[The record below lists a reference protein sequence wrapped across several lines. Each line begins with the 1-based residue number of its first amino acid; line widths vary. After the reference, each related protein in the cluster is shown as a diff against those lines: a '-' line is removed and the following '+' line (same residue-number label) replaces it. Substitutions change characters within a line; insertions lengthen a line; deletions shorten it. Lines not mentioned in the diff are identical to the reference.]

1 MKEIKINFVDFWRGF
16 EPEKSFLYRFLQQYY
31 KVTLSDHPDYLF
43 FSCMGYEHL
52 RHPECVRIYYTG
64 ENLVPDF
71 NVADYALGFHFI
83 DFEDRYLRFPL
94 WLIHKDCWDQLL
106 SMSLPFKPQ
115 PQLAKRKFCNF
126 VYSRSRVQTN
136 PLREQFFRCLS
147 QYKQVDSGG
156 RYLNNIGGPV
166 PDKLKFLADY
176 KFTISF
182 ENSQVSGY
190 ATEKVIDP
198 MRVHSMP
205 IYCGDPHIDTD
216 FNPDSMV
223 IIRSEDDVEAAVDE
237 IIRLDNDDDAYL
249 EKLSLPWFRSSN
261 VQKDYAERL
270 RRFFDG
276 IFNQPLEE
284 AHRTTLY
291 GAAGTYQ
298 RDLLRTAPLAT
309 NYAFTKWCGLKDRI
323 NKIRNKKQ

>member
-16 EPEKSFLYRFLQQYY
+16 EPEKSFIYRFLSQYY
-31 KVTLSDHPDYLF
+31 KVTLAEKPDYLF
-43 FSCMGYEHL
+43 FSCMGHEHL

-71 NVADYALGFHFI
+71 NVCDYALGFHHI
-83 DFEDRYLRFPL
+83 NFEDRYLRFPL
-94 WLIHKDCWDQLL
+94 WLIHKDCWDE
-106 SMSLPFKPQ
+106 LPRLAATWTPEAL
-115 PQLAKRKFCNF
+115 LAKRKFCNF

-147 QYKQVDSGG
+147 EYKQVDSGG

-166 PDKLKFLADY
+166 PDKLAFLADY
-176 KFTISF
+176 KFTIAF

-198 MRVHSMP
+198 MRVGSMP
-205 IYCGDPHIDTD
+205 IYCGDPSIGVD
-216 FNPDSMV
+216 FNTDAMV
-223 IIRSEDDVEAAVDE
+223 VIQNEAGVEAAIDE
-237 IIRLDNDDDAYL
+237 IVRLDNDDEAYL
-249 EKLSLPWFRSSN
+249 AKLAKPWFTSPD
-261 VQKDYAERL
+261 VPQIYAERL

-276 IFNQPLEE
+276 IFSQPLEQ

-323 NKIRNKKQ
+323 ANIRNKK

>member
-1 MKEIKINFVDFWRGF
+1 M
-16 EPEKSFLYRFLQQYY
+16 
-31 KVTLSDHPDYLF
+31 
-43 FSCMGYEHL
+43 
-52 RHPECVRIYYTG
+52 
-64 ENLVPDF
+64 PDF
-71 NVADYALGFHFI
+71 NVCDYALGFHHI

-94 WLIHKDCWDQLL
+94 WLIHKDCWDE
-106 SMSLPFKPQ
+106 LPRLAAQWTPNA
-115 PQLAKRKFCNF
+115 QLAKRKFCNF

-136 PLREQFFRCLS
+136 PLRERFFRRLS
-147 QYKQVDSGG
+147 EYKRVDSGG

-166 PDKLKFLADY
+166 PDKLAFLADY
-176 KFTISF
+176 KFTIAF

-198 MRVHSMP
+198 MRVASMP
-205 IYCGDPHIDTD
+205 IYCGDPSIGVD
-216 FNPDSMV
+216 FNTHAMV
-223 IIRSEDDVEAAVDE
+223 VIQDEAGVEAAIDE
-237 IIRLDNDDDAYL
+237 IVRLDNDDEAYL
-249 EKLSLPWFRSSN
+249 AKLAKPWFASPD
-261 VQKDYAERL
+261 VPQVYAERL

-276 IFNQPLEE
+276 IFSQPLEQ

-323 NKIRNKKQ
+323 SKIRNKK